1 MKKFMLFL
9 ISCLFI
15 SNVNALSIK
24 NVSNA
29 DLKAGST
36 VTYNIDLGSVSNGE
50 LSYDTNIFE
59 TLSTSNFKTN
69 VKQSINSNTFIVS
82 DTKSFNITL
91 KVKNDVKDGKYEP
104 IILKSGNDKVEQEVI
119 INKEVS
125 EDFFANIKRDYPF
138 ISPLLIVL
146 IVLALIV
153 ILYGAFNKEGSKK
166 NAFITVGAIV
176 AIICLPLEILI
187 LFSKENNEIVK
198 DAKVVNYKIKYEDEE
213 EDNKD
218 DEEEKTED
226 KELDSEQV
234 SVSDEQ
240 NDNYYPTYE
249 ENVNAPSS
257 VLKPNPTTPSKE
269 EEPTP
274 VEVAI
279 NNVSY
284 GAYYSNP
291 GDKVRI
297 ELTIDNNQ
305 NANVAY
311 VVINNTKY
319 PVKKIAN
326 NKYELFLAPVKAG
339 LNELTITDL
348 ILDNNLVVSSNMK
361 ITIEGLKAKP
371 TISDFKINN
380 QKEVPEVSFK
390 VIDNDHAFIK
400 GVIKITND
408 EGKVIYEKAIKVGEN
423 IIPIEFSDNSKYH
436 VNINISYDLDSDYY
450 NDITGDI
457 NEGNELEDKDFTFTR
472 DYNFRAKNVNITNKV
487 KEDEQVILTFEND
500 YASYYDVKKVIID
513 GEEHEVTKKGNT
525 YQVVLNKKDKGL
537 NYVNF
542 EKVILENDASFEVG
556 QTLTYVYLKDEPTI
570 TKLET
575 SINANKITSSFEI
588 NDADNTVTSIK
599 AILIKEGNTLS
610 TKELDKTVREVDFDV
625 IDAGNYQVKIVVSY
639 DLGDEV
645 ILEKNKESVETLNV
659 PIKSEI
665 VDISNEKYITNSS
678 DFKVTIDV
686 SDNTLE
692 DVVSFTIAG
701 KEVPATKLSDDKYEI
716 TLNSTSTYGINSFNI
731 ENINYSKEQI
741 EVSDK
746 KIEIYTL
753 KNIPEISNIVIDTV
767 NLNVKYEISH
777 LESFVSGEIIIDND
791 DNKKISINKDNL
803 TTSFEELSLSE
814 FVEHNLKIVVN
825 YDLDDDV
832 NNSLYNDTIS
842 KEETFEIKNNYN
854 LTLTNLHVY
863 EVTIDTIMLTF
874 ESTNAS
880 NDKYVVDKV
889 VLNGKTY
896 EVDYDGNG
904 NYRLNIPVSDVREAD
919 NREVLLTI
927 TEVILDDEHREEV
940 DAKTTVFEDLPTAS
954 ITKTEVQDSKN
965 IKVSYT
971 TDSKDLDV
979 TYHARMVG
987 EDNSLYEIKEI
998 DVSSG
1003 EVTFTN
1009 PNDFKNQKY
1018 TIVITATFDAK
1029 DHIDYEDYI
1038 ISNSYE
1044 ITVPIYVTINSLDN
1058 ETIYAEKDSSKDL
1071 KYSVVDNTDKQI
1083 VSVKFKDIEGE
1094 YPATM
1099 ENDNLTVSVKV
1110 PNEDGEKTY
1119 QIASVKYQ
1127 DETDY
1132 LDVNDNSVKVYV
1144 LKDVPSVSDFKFDDL
1159 NNKITFKFNNPDEAS
1174 LKDAKVTITKD
1185 GEIKKVDLND
1195 NNEIT
1200 LDSSYSNGEYV
1211 VSLSGTYD
1219 LGDGKELPLNKLLE
1233 ETINVITDYQL
1244 EFKLDSFTVKNNE
1257 SVTINYT
1264 STNAS
1269 SHKISKITVN
1279 GVDYEVSGN
1288 SVVVP
1293 YDHSDGETPKTFKIT
1308 KVTLDN
1314 TKELPLTEEISFET
1328 YLEAPIATISEI
1340 TNTANNTISAN
1351 YSITGKAENIVA
1363 KLMVKELNSEE
1374 YVILETKEVKELN
1387 GTVSFNKE
1395 DNIYNAGDYKIELFA
1410 DYDLVDGLEHKEVN
1424 ITKEEKTTNVP
1435 IVIKNVTSTV
1445 SSGNFSPSAHYPT
1458 KGATVTLTYKVEA
1471 NTDVS
1476 FNKADITTY
1485 DKVTDLNSL
1494 PARNSETI
1502 SGIVNGKIYK
1512 KAPSV
1517 PGVVA
1522 YKINAVYYNDDKYE
1536 ISESLQ
1542 NSSIQYIDVV
1552 KDEIDFKNVVYTDK
1566 YHDDKSVEIDFEI
1579 ADNDNVLESC
1589 ENNSCYVELRPIGS
1603 AKQPLGKN
1611 ITNGEEGESTKTV
1624 PFKKG
1629 VRNKVVFKELDDM
1642 QLYMFVINAKYDIDS
1657 NLLNDLYGEMN
1668 HGVHS
1673 DRHHTF
1679 YFISKPVDI
1688 DISELKVLTT
1698 AGVETSSLK
1707 VNENY
1712 KLSFKAELLGD
1723 KKGTNAKV
1731 KNVSIDGIKYDVTET
1746 DGKYITNVIPSKF
1759 ASTNVSERTIYIN
1772 GVTLM
1777 LEDGTEEYI
1786 YIHKNLP
1793 SVKVNIVE
1801 DNPLSIFMLPTKIDF
1816 F

>member
-104 IILKSGNDKVEQEVI
+104 IILKSGDDKVEQEVI

-198 DAKVVNYKIKYEDEE
+198 SAKVVNYKIKYEDEE
-213 EDNKD
+213 DNKD
-218 DEEEKTED
+218 DEEKTED
-226 KELDSEQV
+226 QELDSEQV

-240 NDNYYPTYE
+240 NNNYYPTYE

-257 VLKPNPTTPSKE
+257 VLKPNPNTPNK

-284 GAYYSNP
+284 RAYYSNP

-326 NKYELFLAPVKAG
+326 NKYELFVAPVKAG

-390 VIDNDHAFIK
+390 VIDNDNAFIK
-400 GVIKITND
+400 GVIKITNE

-457 NEGNELEDKDFTFTR
+457 NEGNELEEKDFTFTR
-472 DYNFRAKNVNITNKV
+472 DYNFRAKNVNITDKV
-487 KEDEQVILTFEND
+487 KENEQVVLTFEND

-525 YQVVLNKKDKGL
+525 YLVVLNKKDKGL

-575 SINANKITSSFEI
+575 SINANKITSRFEI
-588 NDADNTVTSIK
+588 NDIDDTVTSIK

-645 ILEKNKESVETLNV
+645 ILEKNKVSVETLNV

-692 DVVSFTIAG
+692 DVVSFTIDG

-767 NLNVKYEISH
+767 NLNVTYEISH

-803 TTSFEELSLSE
+803 TTSFEELNLSE

-825 YDLDDDV
+825 YDLDDDE

-880 NDKYVVDKV
+880 NDKYVINKV

-896 EVDYDGNG
+896 EVEYDGNG

-919 NREVLLTI
+919 NREVLLNI
-927 TEVILDDEHREEV
+927 TEVILDDGHREEVV

-954 ITKTEVQDSKN
+954 IINAEILDSKN

-979 TYHARMVG
+979 TYHARMIG
-987 EDNSLYEIKEI
+987 EDNSLYEIKDM
-998 DVSSG
+998 DVSGG

-1009 PNDFKNQKY
+1009 TNDFKNQKY

-1044 ITVPIYVTINSLDN
+1044 TTVPIYVTINSLDD
-1058 ETIYAEKDSSKDL
+1058 ETIYAEKDSSVSL

-1094 YPATM
+1094 YPTTM

-1110 PNEDGEKTY
+1110 SNEYGEKTY
-1119 QIASVKYQ
+1119 QITSVKYQ
-1127 DETDY
+1127 DETNY

-1159 NNKITFKFNNPDEAS
+1159 NNKITFKFNNPDEVS
-1174 LKDAKVTITKD
+1174 LKDAKITISKD
-1185 GEIKKVDLND
+1185 GEIKEVDLND
-1195 NNEIT
+1195 DNEIT
-1200 LDSSYSNGEYV
+1200 LDSSYTNGEYV
-1211 VSLSGTYD
+1211 VSLRGTYD
-1219 LGDGKELPLNKLLE
+1219 LGDGKEFLLNKLLE

-1244 EFKLDSFTVKNNE
+1244 EFKLDSFTVQNKV
-1257 SVTINYT
+1257 SVTINFT

-1269 SHKISKITVN
+1269 SHKISKVTVN
-1279 GVDYEVSGN
+1279 DVDYNVNGN

-1293 YDHSDGETPKTFKIT
+1293 YDHSDEASPKTFTIT
-1308 KVTLDN
+1308 KATLDN
-1314 TKELPLTEEISFET
+1314 TKELSLTEEISFDT
-1328 YLEAPIATISEI
+1328 YLKAPIATMNEI
-1340 TNTANNTISAN
+1340 TNTSNNTISAN

-1363 KLMVKELNSEE
+1363 NLMVKELYSEE
-1374 YVILETKEVKELN
+1374 YVVLETKEVKELN
-1387 GTVSFNKE
+1387 GTVLFNKA
-1395 DNIYNAGDYKIELFA
+1395 DDIYNAGDYKIELFA
-1410 DYDLVDGLEHKEVN
+1410 DFDLVDGLEHKEVN

-1445 SSGNFSPSAHYPT
+1445 SSGDFSPSAHYPT
-1458 KGATVTLTYKVEA
+1458 KGASVTLTYTVKA
-1471 NTDVS
+1471 NTEAS

-1485 DKVTDLNSL
+1485 NNVTDLKNL
-1494 PARNSETI
+1494 PSGSAETI
-1502 SGIVNGKIYK
+1502 SGIVSGKIYK
-1512 KAPSV
+1512 KASDN
-1517 PGVVA
+1517 PGVIA
-1522 YKINAVYYNDDKYE
+1522 YKINAVYYNDVKYD

-1542 NSSIQYIDVV
+1542 NSSIQYVDVV

-1589 ENNSCYVELRPIGS
+1589 ENNNCYVELRPVSS

-1611 ITNGEEGESTKTV
+1611 ITNGEEGELTKAV

-1629 VRNKVVFKELDDM
+1629 VRNKVVFRDLDDM

-1657 NLLNDLYGEMN
+1657 NLLNDLYGEKN
-1668 HGVHS
+1668 NELHS

-1688 DISELKVLTT
+1688 TLSELKVLTT
-1698 AGVETSSLK
+1698 AGVETSNLK

-1723 KKGTNAKV
+1723 KQGTNAKI
-1731 KNVSIDGIKYDVTET
+1731 KNVSIDGTKYDVIET
-1746 DGKYITNVIPSKF
+1746 DDKYITNVIPSKF
-1759 ASTNVSERTIYIN
+1759 TNASVPERTIYIN
-1772 GVTLM
+1772 GVTLL